1 MKIIIGL
8 GNPGLEYENTRHN
21 IGFSVINYF
30 PGNKK
35 WQEGFKAQY
44 CELNILGNKVILVKP
59 QTYMNLSGDAVRL
72 ITDYYKVTSD
82 NILVIQDDLD
92 LPVGKYRLKYQSS
105 CGGHNGLRSIINNL
119 NTDKIPRLKIGIGS
133 NDLID
138 TKDYV
143 LGKFSKEENATL
155 KSNMDIFVN
164 IITDF
169 VNNNIDYCM
178 QKYNKK

>member
-1 MKIIIGL
+1 MKLIIGL
-8 GNPGLEYENTRHN
+8 GNPGYEYENTRHN
-21 IGFSVINYF
+21 IGFSVIDYF
-30 PGNKK
+30 PGNKN
-35 WQEGFKAQY
+35 WQNGFKSLY
-44 CELNILGNKVILVKP
+44 CNLNILGNKVILVKP

-72 ITDYYKVTSD
+72 ISDYYKVSPD
-82 NILVIQDDLD
+82 DILVIQDDLD

-105 CGGHNGLRSIINNL
+105 CGGHNGMRSIINNL

-143 LGKFSKEENATL
+143 LGKFSNDERLLLET
-155 KSNMDIFVN
+155 NMKTFIN
-164 IITDF
+164 IISDF